1 MDMMIYTS
9 FGGNP
14 RQVEFIRNNQNIMG
28 WCYTPQNY
36 GKKDDERFFLDNGAW
51 SAFANDLT
59 WDQDEFITAI
69 RRHDGKNMRAPDF
82 IILPDVVG
90 FGRESLKRSL
100 AWLNF
105 MPDLPWYLAVQNG
118 MFPHMINKSIC
129 KRLKGIM
136 VGGSV
141 EWKEKTAKIWVEFA
155 HNNDIKAHI
164 GRAGTLKKLL
174 WAKNILGAD
183 SVDSSNFVRHPENW
197 EDLMLCLQTNFR
209 PNASLRDYLES
220 NETVAEAQEIGA
232 TQ

>member
-1 MDMMIYTS
+1 
-9 FGGNP
+9 
-14 RQVEFIRNNQNIMG
+14 MG

-36 GKKDDERFFLDNGAW
+36 GKVETDRYFLDNGAW

-59 WDQDEFITAI
+59 WDQDEFITAVK
-69 RRHDGKNMRAPDF
+69 RQMSSPKKPDF

-129 KRLKGIM
+129 KRIKGFM

-141 EWKEKTAKIWVEFA
+141 EWKEKTAKIWTEFA
-155 HNNDIKAHI
+155 HKNDIKCHI

-197 EDLMLCLQTNFR
+197 EDLMMCLQTDFR
-209 PNASLRDYLES
+209 PNNSLSSYLES
-220 NETVAEAQEIGA
+220 NESILEAKEIGA